1 MSRAPSSRLWTQPI
15 HFPNPGQKEP
25 IVPTGTINDPFRT
38 PKPAKIKA
46 TSNVSLNFVEHITK
60 YVIRTQ
66 FHHRICACFALIF
79 CGLIGYCMPYSFDL
93 LNIFYTAKVMPD
105 YVFSLIHNF
114 LYKDRIQDS
123 VFTWGKTNQRQSVF
137 WHILQSVRYTTTLNQ
152 RKKSHK

>member
-1 MSRAPSSRLWTQPI
+1 
-15 HFPNPGQKEP
+15 
-25 IVPTGTINDPFRT
+25 
-38 PKPAKIKA
+38 
-46 TSNVSLNFVEHITK
+46 
-60 YVIRTQ
+60 
-66 FHHRICACFALIF
+66 
-79 CGLIGYCMPYSFDL
+79 MPYSFDL

-137 WHILQSVRYTTTLNQ
+137 WHILQSVIYTTTLNQ